1 MTLNPVIEVIAGSW
15 HEEVEDSNQ
24 LADGREDNSVRKGGE
39 AMRKYNPNPKHET
52 PGTQGRK
59 GSKLDLSPLE
69 AERLLNDP
77 LHCFEVPG
85 KRQLV
90 GVLNDKIYVFQ
101 EDGTGG
107 YHAYPATGNEVYTK
121 FPTIAAR
128 IASLLGMDIKRF
140 SRLQN

>member
-1 MTLNPVIEVIAGSW
+1 MFLRDSTGVAGSY
-15 HEEVEDSNQ
+15 HS
-24 LADGREDNSVRKGGE
+24 LTA
-39 AMRKYNPNPKHET
+39 NPKHET

-59 GSKLDLSPLE
+59 GTKLDLSPLE
-69 AERLLNDP
+69 AEALLNDP

-90 GVLNDKIYVFQ
+90 GVLSGRIYVFQ
-101 EDGTGG
+101 ENGTGG

-121 FPTIAAR
+121 FPAIAPR
-128 IASLLGMDIKRF
+128 IARLLGMDIKRF

>member
-1 MTLNPVIEVIAGSW
+1 MRSPGLTRPLWEAVRLGGRDDNPSERAVKPCEGTTPIPNMK
-15 HEEVEDSNQ
+15 H
-24 LADGREDNSVRKGGE
+24 LAHRVARAPS
-39 AMRKYNPNPKHET
+39 
-52 PGTQGRK
+52 
-59 GSKLDLSPLE
+59 SISLLE

-77 LHCFEVPG
+77 LHCLEVPG

-90 GVLNDKIYVFQ
+90 GVLNGKIYVFQ